1 MAQLPFHLLFRL
13 RIVIRSSVSVCL
25 ICPDKGFVFFPSGMC
40 PLLFH
45 LFSPLT
51 RRWVSLTS
59 ASQMAEG
66 QRETGRRKKRPRDAR
81 WKYHGGEEGRAGI
94 EKGARGGY
102 GDASVDRGG
111 EEESSMKAA

>member
-1 MAQLPFHLLFRL
+1 M
-13 RIVIRSSVSVCL
+13 S
-25 ICPDKGFVFFPSGMC
+25 
-40 PLLFH
+40 
-45 LFSPLT
+45 SPLS
-51 RRWVSLTS
+51 SLFPDRT
-59 ASQMAEG
+59 AVGVAHQCFPN
-66 QRETGRRKKRPRDAR
+66 GRGTERNRKEKKRPRDAR